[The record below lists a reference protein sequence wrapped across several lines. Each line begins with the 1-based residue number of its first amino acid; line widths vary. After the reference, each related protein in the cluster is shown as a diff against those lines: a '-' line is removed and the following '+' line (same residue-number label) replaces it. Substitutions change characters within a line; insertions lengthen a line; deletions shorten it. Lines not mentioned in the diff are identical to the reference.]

1 MKKTLIIL
9 VVLYG
14 VLLAV
19 SCKYPNPLTERKIEG
34 TIIAVSQG
42 NFFGLKG
49 SFIVWEKGRA
59 ATKWYEQ
66 GPPCQVWFI
75 YPPQEELIPPVKI
88 QLIYRWNLAIKGV
101 PIVRVI
107 ICKKLTY

>member
-9 VVLYG
+9 IILCG
-14 VLLAV
+14 FLFIV
-19 SCKYPNPLTERKIEG
+19 SCRPNPLVERKTEG

-88 QLIYRWNLAIKGV
+88 QLIYRWNLAIESV

-107 ICKKLTY
+107 TCKKLTY